1 MKRES
6 GFELLRI
13 VAIVLITTHH
23 LLINGLDLCGY
34 NRMFE
39 ISKDSGL
46 ASFFNSLCVGG
57 GGKYFS
63 SNFRLVW
70 NKTYCKRCS

>member
-13 VAIVLITTHH
+13 VAIALITTHH

-39 ISKDSGL
+39 ISKDSGF
-46 ASFFNSLCVGG
+46 ASFLNSLCVGG
-57 GGKYFS
+57 
-63 SNFRLVW
+63 
-70 NKTYCKRCS
+70 

>member
-6 GFELLRI
+6 SFELLRI

-34 NRMFE
+34 NKMLE

-57 GGKYFS
+57 
-63 SNFRLVW
+63 
-70 NKTYCKRCS
+70 